1 MTTPIE
7 QQIVIAVSSRAL
19 FNLESEHHIFES
31 RVSKP
36 IAPGRLRHANEP
48 LEPGT
53 AFPFIQKLLRI
64 NTLFGDKQ
72 PFRVVVLSRQYSGNR
87 ATLLQLVPRLQPAD
101 HSRRLYVRAIH
112 LPVPAGFRRFSF
124 S

>member
-19 FNLESEHHIFES
+19 FNLESEHHIFEEQGVEAY
-31 RVSKP
+31 RAWQV
-36 IAPGRLRHANEP
+36 AHANEP

-72 PFRVVVLSRQYSGNR
+72 PFRYLG
-87 ATLLQLVPRLQPAD
+87 T
-101 HSRRLYVRAIH
+101 IH
-112 LPVPAGFRRFSF
+112 LSLLTSF
-124 S
+124 